1 MDFEKRLKTR
11 RNVMISY
18 MAIGVVLIALNLLKL
33 VENEYLLSLGIT
45 LAFLGFIK
53 LLQYLRITKDEE
65 SIRKRRIEETDERN
79 IANSHKAKSAA
90 FGYYVI
96 IACLAVVVLEILGEK
111 EYSKFL
117 AFSVCALLILYWIS
131 YFIYSRKS

>member
-33 VENEYLLSLGIT
+33 VENEYFLSLGIT
-45 LAFLGFIK
+45 LAFLGFLK
-53 LLQYLRITKDEE
+53 LLQYRRITKDEE
-65 SIRKRRIEETDERN
+65 SIRKRRIAETDERN

-90 FGYYVI
+90 FGGYVI
-96 IACLAVVVLEILGEK
+96 IAGVSVIVLEIIGEK
-111 EYSKFL
+111 EYSKIL
-117 AFSVCALLILYWIS
+117 AFSVCSLVFLYWIS
-131 YFIYSRKS
+131 YFFYSKKS